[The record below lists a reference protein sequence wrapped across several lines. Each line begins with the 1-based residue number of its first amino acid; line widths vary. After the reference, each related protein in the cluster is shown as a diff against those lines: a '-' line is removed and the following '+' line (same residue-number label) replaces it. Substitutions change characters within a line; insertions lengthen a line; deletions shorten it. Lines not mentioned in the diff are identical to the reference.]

1 MIDIN
6 DMSFDEIENMIDD
19 IVDSDEFDEISKD
32 FFASLISNDD
42 PEFSF
47 SKQETVTQLNE
58 NYDFIQTN
66 NKMQSEG
73 LNDNLISAA

>member
-19 IVDSDEFDEISKD
+19 IVDSDEFDEISKN

-47 SKQETVTQLNE
+47 SK
-58 NYDFIQTN
+58 
-66 NKMQSEG
+66 
-73 LNDNLISAA
+73 